1 MESTEKDSS
10 TTEVTIESEINT
22 DQHIVNSVEASSSKV
37 HQRRKSSLKLRNSV
51 SDQNSTP
58 ISVIY
63 KPDSEIIEVNNAA
76 DGSAAIDST
85 DEPPVS
91 DLNLLLAA
99 TYVEDARDGR
109 HSDFKISERHLKL
122 YHMYQN
128 KWGQVVLN
136 FIIVLH
142 LALALFEKP
151 AVPALQVTYWVT
163 ITIEIGILFFYLF
176 RLLHISVFTPLT
188 RFWSDTKNILILVFV
203 GLTFLDI
210 VIYIGLIESGN
221 YGIRWSRVL
230 RPLFAVNFP
239 EMRQIRRAFRN
250 LRRTLPDVVN
260 VLFLFF
266 FSLAIFA
273 LMAFKL
279 FGDRNLTWVD
289 GRPYFGT
296 YWDSLFDLYV
306 LVTTANNPDIMM
318 PAFDDSAYYVIF
330 FVAFL
335 VICFFIYM
343 NIILAVIYNNYRKH
357 LKNEVRKTVFSK
369 RQQLSKAFEILAIKS
384 EGQKVITR
392 SRFVQL
398 MKLLD
403 SKKNPAF
410 INVMWIV
417 LDCDGSD
424 CLEKREFLKLA
435 DLLNVEVSEVVD
447 RTTFIGH
454 YLPSIYYSKPSRV
467 LCRIVKHKLFQIFFD
482 FLTLVNAVVI
492 GISTSQSNWDDAAEW
507 FFLSFFLL
515 EILLKLYV
523 LGFRRFFRRMWN
535 LFDFVVIGAAFIMAL
550 VDVIIQNEQESRLS
564 LDVLLVLR
572 VLRLVKIIGSIGR
585 FKVIVLTITKVIP
598 SLITYGG
605 VIMVFY
611 YMFAIVGME
620 SFQGLV
626 KFTGYDVEGESDLF
640 CSNSKLELSDFWRD
654 HYCNNNFNDVIH
666 AFIVMFELTV
676 VNQWHVIAYG
686 YAAVT
691 DPWARLYFLLFH
703 LICVIIV
710 LNIFTAFVLEVFILE
725 YSATCEGNLESQLE
739 KKIQE
744 MGLSFKRK
752 VSNRVSSVS
761 KEDLVS
767 SDSDSSDAD
776 VLDSPPNNPTSDNDG
791 GITQGDSIFY
801 PGYKDVSGETDVRFH
816 ISKRLKSVE
825 VLLQK
830 MFEKEI
836 EVDDLGPNIENL
848 DKDLQDEDTYLS
860 GQNRT
865 LWGM

>member
-1 MESTEKDSS
+1 
-10 TTEVTIESEINT
+10 
-22 DQHIVNSVEASSSKV
+22 
-37 HQRRKSSLKLRNSV
+37 
-51 SDQNSTP
+51 
-58 ISVIY
+58 
-63 KPDSEIIEVNNAA
+63 
-76 DGSAAIDST
+76 
-85 DEPPVS
+85 
-91 DLNLLLAA
+91 
-99 TYVEDARDGR
+99 
-109 HSDFKISERHLKL
+109 
-122 YHMYQN
+122 
-128 KWGQVVLN
+128 
-136 FIIVLH
+136 
-142 LALALFEKP
+142 
-151 AVPALQVTYWVT
+151 
-163 ITIEIGILFFYLF
+163 
-176 RLLHISVFTPLT
+176 
-188 RFWSDTKNILILVFV
+188 
-203 GLTFLDI
+203 
-210 VIYIGLIESGN
+210 
-221 YGIRWSRVL
+221 
-230 RPLFAVNFP
+230 
-239 EMRQIRRAFRN
+239 
-250 LRRTLPDVVN
+250 
-260 VLFLFF
+260 
-266 FSLAIFA
+266 
-273 LMAFKL
+273 
-279 FGDRNLTWVD
+279 
-289 GRPYFGT
+289 
-296 YWDSLFDLYV
+296 
-306 LVTTANNPDIMM
+306 
-318 PAFDDSAYYVIF
+318 
-330 FVAFL
+330 
-335 VICFFIYM
+335 
-343 NIILAVIYNNYRKH
+343 
-357 LKNEVRKTVFSK
+357 
-369 RQQLSKAFEILAIKS
+369 
-384 EGQKVITR
+384 
-392 SRFVQL
+392 
-398 MKLLD
+398 
-403 SKKNPAF
+403 
-410 INVMWIV
+410 
-417 LDCDGSD
+417 
-424 CLEKREFLKLA
+424 
-435 DLLNVEVSEVVD
+435 
-447 RTTFIGH
+447 
-454 YLPSIYYSKPSRV
+454 
-467 LCRIVKHKLFQIFFD
+467 
-482 FLTLVNAVVI
+482 
-492 GISTSQSNWDDAAEW
+492 
-507 FFLSFFLL
+507 
-515 EILLKLYV
+515 
-523 LGFRRFFRRMWN
+523 
-535 LFDFVVIGAAFIMAL
+535 
-550 VDVIIQNEQESRLS
+550 
-564 LDVLLVLR
+564 
-572 VLRLVKIIGSIGR
+572 
-585 FKVIVLTITKVIP
+585 
-598 SLITYGG
+598 
-605 VIMVFY
+605 MVFY

>member
-1 MESTEKDSS
+1 MEAIEENSKVL
-10 TTEVTIESEINT
+10 EVMIESEINS
-22 DQHIVNSVEASSSKV
+22 DQVPSNNVEASYSNV
-37 HQRRKSSLKLRNSV
+37 NHRRKSSLQLRKSV
-51 SDQNSTP
+51 TDQDSTP
-58 ISVIY
+58 ISIIY
-63 KPDSEIIEVNNAA
+63 KTQEEVIEVSNAA
-76 DGSAAIDST
+76 DGSTAVDST
-85 DEPPVS
+85 NEPPLS

-109 HSDFKISERHLKL
+109 HSDFKVSERHLKL

-128 KWGQVVLN
+128 KWGQAILYFV
-136 FIIVLH
+136 IALH
-142 LALALFEKP
+142 LSLALFEKP
-151 AVPALQVTYWVT
+151 AVPVLQITYWVT
-163 ITIEIGILFFYLF
+163 ITIEIGILLFYLF
-176 RLLHISVFTPLT
+176 RIVHISVFTPLT
-188 RFWSDTKNILILVFV
+188 RFWSDTKNILILVFA

-239 EMRQIRRAFRN
+239 EMRQIRRSFRN

-279 FGDRNLTWVD
+279 FGGRNLTWVD

-306 LVTTANNPDIMM
+306 LVTTANNPDVMM
-318 PAFDDSAYYVIF
+318 PAFDESAYYVIF

-369 RQQLSKAFEILAIKS
+369 RQQLSKAFEILAIDS
-384 EGQKVITR
+384 EGQRVITR
-392 SRFVQL
+392 NRFVHL
-398 MKLLD
+398 MRFLD
-403 SKKNPAF
+403 SQKNPALV
-410 INVMWIV
+410 NVMWIV
-417 LDCDGSD
+417 LDSDGSD
-424 CLEKREFLKLA
+424 SLEKREFLKLA

-447 RTTFIGH
+447 RTTLIGH
-454 YLPSIYYSKPSRV
+454 YFPSVYYSKPSRL

-482 FLTLVNAVVI
+482 LLTLLNAVVI
-492 GISTSQSNWDDAAEW
+492 GISTPESTWDDAAEW
-507 FFLSFFLL
+507 IFLSFFML
-515 EILLKLYV
+515 EIILKLYV
-523 LGFRRFFRRMWN
+523 LGIRRFFKRMWN
-535 LFDFVVIGAAFIMAL
+535 VFDFIVIGAAFIMGVLDA
-550 VDVIIQNEQESRLS
+550 IIQSEQQSRLS

-572 VLRLVKIIGSIGR
+572 VLRLVKIIGSVGR
-585 FKVIVLTITKVIP
+585 FKVIVHTISKVIP
-598 SLITYGG
+598 SLLTYGG
-605 VIMVFY
+605 VILVFFY
-611 YMFAIVGME
+611 IFAIVGME

-626 KFTGYDVEGESDLF
+626 KFTGYDIEGGSDLF
-640 CSNSKLELSDFWRD
+640 CSNAKLENSDFWRD
-654 HYCNNNFNDVIH
+654 HYCNNNFNDIIH
-666 AFIVMFELTV
+666 AFIVLFELTV

-691 DPWARLYFLLFH
+691 DPWARLFFLVFH
-703 LICVIIV
+703 LVCVIIV

-725 YSATCEGNLESQLE
+725 YSAISEGNIESQLE

-744 MGLSFKRK
+744 MGLNLRK
-752 VSNRVSSVS
+752 KKSSRISAVSQ
-761 KEDLVS
+761 EDLVA
-767 SDSDSSDAD
+767 SDSDSSDLDEIDFSSNNATVD
-776 VLDSPPNNPTSDNDG
+776 VDG
-791 GITQGDSIFY
+791 RITQGSSIFY
-801 PGYKDVSGETDVRFH
+801 PGYKDISGETDVRFH

-836 EVDDLGPNIENL
+836 EVDDLGPDITNL
-848 DKDLQDEDTYLS
+848 DEDLQDEHIYLA
-860 GQNRT
+860 GQSRT
-865 LWGM
+865 LWGS

>member
-22 DQHIVNSVEASSSKV
+22 DQNIVNSVEASSSKV

-467 LCRIVKHKLFQIFFD
+467 LCRIVKHK
-482 FLTLVNAVVI
+482 
-492 GISTSQSNWDDAAEW
+492 
-507 FFLSFFLL
+507 
-515 EILLKLYV
+515 
-523 LGFRRFFRRMWN
+523 
-535 LFDFVVIGAAFIMAL
+535 FDFVVIGAAFIMAL
-550 VDVIIQNEQESRLS
+550 VDVIIQKEQESRLS

-640 CSNSKLELSDFWRD
+640 CSNSKLELSDFWHD

>member
-1 MESTEKDSS
+1 
-10 TTEVTIESEINT
+10 
-22 DQHIVNSVEASSSKV
+22 
-37 HQRRKSSLKLRNSV
+37 
-51 SDQNSTP
+51 
-58 ISVIY
+58 
-63 KPDSEIIEVNNAA
+63 
-76 DGSAAIDST
+76 
-85 DEPPVS
+85 
-91 DLNLLLAA
+91 
-99 TYVEDARDGR
+99 
-109 HSDFKISERHLKL
+109 
-122 YHMYQN
+122 
-128 KWGQVVLN
+128 
-136 FIIVLH
+136 
-142 LALALFEKP
+142 
-151 AVPALQVTYWVT
+151 
-163 ITIEIGILFFYLF
+163 
-176 RLLHISVFTPLT
+176 
-188 RFWSDTKNILILVFV
+188 
-203 GLTFLDI
+203 
-210 VIYIGLIESGN
+210 
-221 YGIRWSRVL
+221 
-230 RPLFAVNFP
+230 
-239 EMRQIRRAFRN
+239 
-250 LRRTLPDVVN
+250 
-260 VLFLFF
+260 
-266 FSLAIFA
+266 
-273 LMAFKL
+273 
-279 FGDRNLTWVD
+279 
-289 GRPYFGT
+289 
-296 YWDSLFDLYV
+296 DLYV

-467 LCRIVKHKLFQIFFD
+467 LCRIVKHK
-482 FLTLVNAVVI
+482 
-492 GISTSQSNWDDAAEW
+492 
-507 FFLSFFLL
+507 
-515 EILLKLYV
+515 
-523 LGFRRFFRRMWN
+523 
-535 LFDFVVIGAAFIMAL
+535 FDFVVIGAAFIMAL